1 MSNKRTI
8 EIKERM
14 YLLKNMNV
22 ENDFKI
28 CKLKS
33 WGTYRMISLR
43 EVKNSCYRFKPSSKY
58 KHLLGNKWDIVFR
71 GELDIG
77 FIDIE
82 KIIDKFIENS
92 HKTNTTPKND
102 QNRKSKNKGRS
113 YEKCDSETQKEYRD
127 RMINQIEQITEYE
140 TDSDDS

>member
-14 YLLKNMNV
+14 YLLKNMNE

-33 WGTYRMISLR
+33 WGSYRMISLR
-43 EVKNSCYRFKPSSKY
+43 EIKTSNYRFNPSSKY
-58 KHLLGNKWDIVFR
+58 KHLLGNKWGIVFR

-77 FIDIE
+77 YIDIE
-82 KIIDKFIENS
+82 KMIDKFIENS
-92 HKTNTTPKND
+92 HKTNTKIV
-102 QNRKSKNKGRS
+102 QNRKNKKKGRS
-113 YEKCDSETQKEYRD
+113 YEKCESETQKEYIE
-127 RMINQIEQITEYE
+127 RMSNQIEQTTEYE
-140 TDSDDS
+140 TD